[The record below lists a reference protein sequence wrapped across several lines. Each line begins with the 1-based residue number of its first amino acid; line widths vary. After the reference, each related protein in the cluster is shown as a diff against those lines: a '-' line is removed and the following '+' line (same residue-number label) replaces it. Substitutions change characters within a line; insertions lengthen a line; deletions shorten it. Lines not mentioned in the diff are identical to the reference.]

1 VHQHTL
7 ISSHHPTVGSTLPP
21 LAPIARQEAFTMPNK
36 ALSDCVKRQHQSQNK
51 EETMAKAVEAYTAEQ
66 AKTSS
71 QKGARTIAREYGI
84 ENQWRTIV
92 NRYDGG
98 RSIHDKAGHEC
109 GLPTSFMSQLVG
121 KLMSIATRGCD
132 IL

>member
-1 VHQHTL
+1 
-7 ISSHHPTVGSTLPP
+7 
-21 LAPIARQEAFTMPNK
+21 MPNK
-36 ALSDCVKRQHQSQNK
+36 ALSDHVKRQQQSRNK

-71 QKGARTIAREYGI
+71 QKGARTIVREYGI

-98 RSIHDKAGHEC
+98 RSIHDTHKDQQKLSGTEE
-109 GLPTSFMSQLVG
+109 SILVDFLHWTLKG
-121 KLMSIATRGCD
+121 PRP
-132 IL
+132 